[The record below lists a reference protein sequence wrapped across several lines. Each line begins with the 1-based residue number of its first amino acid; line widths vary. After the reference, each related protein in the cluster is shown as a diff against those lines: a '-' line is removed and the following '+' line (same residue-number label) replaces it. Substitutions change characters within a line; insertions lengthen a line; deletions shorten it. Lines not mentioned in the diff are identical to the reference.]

1 MSQKVDFRVHRKK
14 HEKGALFTSFHAFF
28 HYITAVS
35 KSLIFETAN
44 NRSIRLQNVLGT
56 VKDKSA

>member
-35 KSLIFETAN
+35 KSLRFETA
-44 NRSIRLQNVLGT
+44 
-56 VKDKSA
+56 